1 MADKTHLTQTALGYL
16 PPMSIRRAFFGSL
29 VLLVLLTTTVSTL
42 HAQNQD
48 TIAFDIRD
56 HSFLLPQVRPAGKY
70 SHAIYLLYVVP
81 PKDWTLDAIVAP
93 MFQYSGKYTLPKGFN
108 LQGSWASL
116 IISNRFS
123 AGPFWNYSTGN
134 YHFGV
139 GFQMAFNYG
148 VLNQF
153 GFNTT
158 LTGWESQPSLSAGY
172 CFGKTAVII
181 RGDLYNTHSINLNEA
196 GNVISNQESF
206 INGYSVTTSFEQRL
220 TKKRVMSLG
229 FKLNYLRYHMVAW
242 PALPASKYRYF
253 MPEFQIG
260 FSF

>member
-1 MADKTHLTQTALGYL
+1 MKVFYRLLFHTLAFVFCLAVTPLTVA
-16 PPMSIRRAFFGSL
+16 
-29 VLLVLLTTTVSTL
+29 
-42 HAQNQD
+42 AQDQD
-48 TIAFDIRD
+48 TAKFNIRN
-56 HSFLLPQVRPAGKY
+56 HSFLLPQVSPSGKY
-70 SHAIYLLYVVP
+70 SHSIYLLYVVP

-108 LQGSWASL
+108 LQGSWMSL

-134 YHFGV
+134 FHLGV

-148 VLNQF
+148 ILNQF

-172 CFGKTAVII
+172 SFGKTALII
-181 RGDLYNTHSINLNEA
+181 RGDLYNTHSLNLNEA
-196 GNVISNQESF
+196 GNVLSNPESF
-206 INGYSVTTSFEQRL
+206 INGYSLTTSFEQRL

-229 FKLNYLRYHMVAW
+229 FKMNYLRYHIVAW

-253 MPEFQIG
+253 MPEFQLG